1 MQTDSLLSSRL
12 PSGPRHRRAHRPFP
26 RLAALAALAMMP
38 LVASGATTDRG
49 LSLTLLGGTSQ
60 ISDPST
66 TFGAARGR
74 LSLGG
79 GSAYG
84 GSVAWRFAPSWRL
97 EGEVVYRNN
106 DVDRTAVAGL
116 DPNPGDADYASVAL
130 MANLL
135 WDVGRWPVGPVTLRP
150 YVGVGI
156 GRLQEL
162 DTDLKIGGQPVEFSG
177 SGRAHQFL
185 AGLEWDYRSRW
196 TAGVGLRRVD
206 AGRVTLKGPQG
217 SLTVDHGGWGAE
229 LRLGYR
235 F

>member
-1 MQTDSLLSSRL
+1 MQTHLLPRPAASHSLR
-12 PSGPRHRRAHRPFP
+12 GIVAV
-26 RLAALAALAMMP
+26 AAFAMMP
-38 LVASGATTDRG
+38 LAAAADRG
-49 LSLTLLGGTSQ
+49 LSFTLLGGTSQ

-74 LSLGG
+74 LALGG

-84 GSVAWRFAPSWRL
+84 GSLGWRFAPSWRV

-106 DVDRTAVAGL
+106 DVERTSVAGL

-135 WDVGRWPVGPVTLRP
+135 WDVGRWSVGPATLRP

-177 SGRAHQFL
+177 SGSAHQFL

-196 TAGVGLRRVD
+196 TAGVGLRKVD

-217 SLTVDHGGWGAE
+217 SVTVDHGGWGAE

>member
-1 MQTDSLLSSRL
+1 MPIILLPRPAASRPL
-12 PSGPRHRRAHRPFP
+12 QRLVT
-26 RLAALAALAMMP
+26 LAAIAVLPMAATA
-38 LVASGATTDRG
+38 ADRG
-49 LSLTLLGGTSQ
+49 LSFTLLGGTSNL
-60 ISDPST
+60 SDPST
-66 TFGAARGR
+66 TFGAGNGR
-74 LSLGG
+74 LVLGSG
-79 GSAYG
+79 TAYG

-106 DVDRTAVAGL
+106 DVDRSTVPGL
-116 DPNPGDADYASVAL
+116 DVNPGDADYASVAL

-135 WDVGRWPVGPVTLRP
+135 WDVGRWPLGTVTLRP

-162 DTDLKIGGQPVEFSG
+162 DTDLRVAGQPAEFSG
-177 SGRAHQFL
+177 SGRARQLL
-185 AGLEWDYRSRW
+185 AGLEWDYSSRW

-217 SLTVDHGGWGAE
+217 SVTVDHGGWGAE